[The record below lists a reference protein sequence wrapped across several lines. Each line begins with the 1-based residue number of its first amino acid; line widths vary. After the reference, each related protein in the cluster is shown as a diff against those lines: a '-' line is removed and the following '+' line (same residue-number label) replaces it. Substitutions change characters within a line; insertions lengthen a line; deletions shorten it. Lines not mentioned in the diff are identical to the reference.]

1 MARPYGK
8 KPRKMS
14 NRTANR
20 GSDSASKYKLRGKD
34 DSWLSM
40 REVQQ
45 GLIDIARDLG
55 KHQDHRAKWATFF
68 ILMVDDDGKEI
79 LINPKGEKTL
89 YPYKSA
95 ADEFGALIDKFGD

>member
-8 KPRKMS
+8 KPRQLGNRTS
-14 NRTANR
+14 NRSSGDRA
-20 GSDSASKYKLRGKD
+20 ASKYKLRGKD
-34 DSWLSM
+34 DAWLSM

-55 KHQDHRAKWATFF
+55 KFQDHRAKWATFF
-68 ILMVDDDGKEI
+68 ILMVDDDGKEV
-79 LINPKGEKTL
+79 LIDPTGEKIL

-95 ADEFGALIDKFGD
+95 ADEFGA

>member
-8 KPRKMS
+8 KPRRS
-14 NRTANR
+14 GNRTFNR
-20 GSDSASKYKLRGKD
+20 GGGDNAASKYKLRGKD
-34 DSWLSM
+34 DAWLSM

-55 KHQDHRAKWATFF
+55 KYQDHRAKWATFF
-68 ILMVDDDGKEI
+68 IVVVDDDGNEV
-79 LINPKGEKTL
+79 LIDPRGEKIL

-95 ADEFGALIDKFGD
+95 ADEFGA